1 MCLSRCLSCR
11 RYTGAPVVTLAGYRR
26 EQVAWTADPRQIY
39 RSSPDVERGFC
50 GNCGTPL
57 TWEGDGGEHGPLI
70 EILIS
75 TTDDPAALV
84 PQFHIHNDELIEW
97 FDIADGLPHFHVWGD
112 DGSEPYRH
120 GPAI

>member
-26 EQVAWTADPRQIY
+26 EQVAWTADPRKIY

-84 PQFHIHNDELIEW
+84 PQFHIHNDERIEW